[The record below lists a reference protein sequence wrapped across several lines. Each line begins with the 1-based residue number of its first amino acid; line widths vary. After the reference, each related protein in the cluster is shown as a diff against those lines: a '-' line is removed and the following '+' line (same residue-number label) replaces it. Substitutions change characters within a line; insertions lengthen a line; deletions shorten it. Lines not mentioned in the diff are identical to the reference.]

1 MNKIRIA
8 KATINGNES
17 LIFIVVDP
25 NGRKMCMTMAELDDD
40 DTTDVIVTD
49 DGFIVS
55 KDEVGYEDHE
65 EEFKD
70 MFEKQELGE
79 TCTISPTSHSCLAT
93 NKQILLKD
101 EIKQFI
107 LFSKVQRCETVSLA
121 LYSYMHLLLQKC
133 ISLNIQRKRQN
144 INKHKTAEL

>member
-8 KATINGNES
+8 KAIVNDRES
-17 LIFIVVDP
+17 LILIVVDQ

-40 DTTDVIVTD
+40 GTTDVIVTD

-65 EEFKD
+65 EEYKD

-101 EIKQFI
+101 EIKQNK
-107 LFSKVQRCETVSLA
+107 LFNKVQSGETVSIA
-121 LYSYMHLLLQKC
+121 LYSYMHLILKEC